1 MAQSTGRGGIRGS
14 YVTKFGLGVAV
25 VLTLVVATAA
35 NLYTELAPQLDAAAR
50 ARLLSGLASLL
61 FVLVVGL
68 ALVAATTGRESL
80 TSLRTLSDR
89 AERMERGD
97 LDVDLSTTKTDEVGR
112 LYAAFDGM
120 RDVLRTRIEDAERQ
134 NRRLQS
140 NAASYSD
147 TMGAIADGDLARRL
161 DENVDEPVMATLAA
175 DFNDMM
181 DQIERT
187 IGDASEFT
195 DEVSAATEALTAQT
209 EAAMYASTKI
219 NEAAEQVATDRHTVD
234 TVAADFDL
242 DLDLDAK
249 VNGEFGGAEDPAVE
263 VDTQETLAAIEDLG
277 DRMDRVDE
285 ITSFIS
291 DVATETNMLALNAG
305 IEASKV
311 EEGGAEGFQVVAD
324 EVKSLAEETR
334 DSADEIEAI
343 SAEIRGS
350 TNRTVESIL
359 GQQTT
364 LFARMNG
371 QAEDLAAASEDLR
384 RTLDSLETSAA
395 AGTSEAESAAAD
407 GE

>member
-1 MAQSTGRGGIRGS
+1 MAQSTGRGGTRGS

-25 VLTLVVATAA
+25 VLALVVATAA

-68 ALVAATTGRESL
+68 ALVVATTGRESIA
-80 TSLRTLSDR
+80 SLRTLSDR

-97 LDVDLSTTKTDEVGR
+97 LDVDLSTAKTDEVGR

-134 NRRLQS
+134 NQRLQS
-140 NAASYSD
+140 NAAAYSD

-209 EAAMYASTKI
+209 EAAMRASAQI
-219 NEAAEQVATDRHTVD
+219 NEAAEHIATDRHSVEA
-234 TVAADFDL
+234 AADVDFD
-242 DLDLDAK
+242 
-249 VNGEFGGAEDPAVE
+249 GEFAGETDPAVE
-263 VDTQETLAAIEDLG
+263 VDTDETLAAIDDLG
-277 DRMDRVDE
+277 GRMDRVDE
-285 ITSFIS
+285 ITEFIS

-359 GQQTT
+359 RQQTS

-395 AGTSEAESAAAD
+395 ATDRDAETVAVD
-407 GE
+407 GGQTE

>member
-25 VLTLVVATAA
+25 VLALVVATAA

-68 ALVAATTGRESL
+68 ALVVATTGRESIA
-80 TSLRTLSDR
+80 SLRTLSDR

-97 LDVDLSTTKTDEVGR
+97 LDVDLSTAKTDEVGR

-134 NRRLQS
+134 NQRLQS
-140 NAASYSD
+140 NAAAYSD

-209 EAAMYASTKI
+209 EAAMRASAQI
-219 NEAAEQVATDRHTVD
+219 NEAAEHIATDRHSVEA
-234 TVAADFDL
+234 AADVDFD
-242 DLDLDAK
+242 
-249 VNGEFGGAEDPAVE
+249 GEFAGETDPAVE
-263 VDTQETLAAIEDLG
+263 VDTDETLAAIDDLG
-277 DRMDRVDE
+277 GRMDRVDE
-285 ITSFIS
+285 ITEFIS

-359 GQQTT
+359 RQQTS

-395 AGTSEAESAAAD
+395 ATDRDAETVAVD
-407 GE
+407 GGQTE

>member
-25 VLTLVVATAA
+25 VLALVVATAA

-68 ALVAATTGRESL
+68 ALVVATTSRESIA
-80 TSLRTLSDR
+80 SLRTLSDR

-97 LDVDLSTTKTDEVGR
+97 LDVDLSTAKTDEVGR

-134 NRRLQS
+134 NQRLQS
-140 NAASYSD
+140 NAAAYSD

-209 EAAMYASTKI
+209 EAAMRASAQI
-219 NEAAEQVATDRHTVD
+219 NEAAEHIATDRHSVEA
-234 TVAADFDL
+234 AADVDFD
-242 DLDLDAK
+242 
-249 VNGEFGGAEDPAVE
+249 GEFAGETDPAVE
-263 VDTQETLAAIEDLG
+263 VDTDETLAAIDDLG
-277 DRMDRVDE
+277 GRMDRVDE
-285 ITSFIS
+285 ITEFIS

-359 GQQTT
+359 RQQTS

-395 AGTSEAESAAAD
+395 ATDRDAETVAVD
-407 GE
+407 GGQTE